1 MAKVPRSRSATT
13 AAATPTP
20 APKGS
25 PKAPPATPAAVGRVK
40 TPKAPKTA
48 TGKRLDPELLRSAEE
63 RAYAGLRARHGLNG
77 DAKRAVKGKQP
88 AAAQR
93 LPQQMTAD
101 RQLLAYEPPDT
112 AFTRSDPWRVLRIM
126 GEYVEGFD
134 KLATVQRGVTI
145 FGSARTSPRDP
156 LYKAAVETGRLLAE
170 AGFTVMTGGGPGIME
185 AGNKGA
191 RLGGGRS
198 IGCNIEL
205 PFEQH
210 ANPHIDEVINFRYFA
225 VRKTMLVKYSQAFI
239 IFPGG
244 FGTLDELF
252 EALTLIQTGKIR
264 NFPVVLVGTKFWSG
278 LIKWL
283 KTMVAE
289 PGMIALSE
297 LDLMVITDD
306 PHEAVQAVLTAA
318 AASHGMRLPAVDHDL
333 PSLASTLVDR
343 PRNGG
348 GKRR

>member
-1 MAKVPRSRSATT
+1 MAKAPRSRSRPP
-13 AAATPTP
+13 AATPRTTAGSGPAKRP
-20 APKGS
+20 APPSAKG
-25 PKAPPATPAAVGRVK
+25 PLA
-40 TPKAPKTA
+40 KAPKTA
-48 TGKRLDPELLRSAEE
+48 SGKRLDPELLRSAEE

-77 DAKRAVKGKQP
+77 DAKGASGRKAKTALRP
-88 AAAQR
+88 
-93 LPQQMTAD
+93 PQQMTAD
-101 RQLLAYEPPDT
+101 RQLLAHEPPDT

-134 KLATVQRGVTI
+134 KLATVARGVTI
-145 FGSARTSPRDP
+145 FGSARTKPSDP

-170 AGFTVMTGGGPGIME
+170 SGFTVMTGGGPGIME

-191 RLGGGRS
+191 KLGGGKS

-210 ANPHIDEVINFRYFA
+210 ANPYIDEVINFRYFA

-252 EALTLIQTGKIR
+252 EALTLIQTGKIH

-283 KTMVAE
+283 RAMVAE
-289 PGMIALSE
+289 AGKIALSD

-318 AASHGMRLPAVDHDL
+318 AASHGMRLHAGEHEL
-333 PSLASTLVDR
+333 PSPASSVLER